1 MAKKAQSKKTHGIL
15 VTVDQDEYEALN
27 MIKKRDKRSKSE
39 IIKFLIDEYLESDRD
54 AVKLMELQDEERHLN
69 IMLKRIEKERKSLDE
84 SAEDYK
90 MQRKSLLMDEMAA
103 RDRIFQIRG
112 EKSEFQEKVIKR

>member
-1 MAKKAQSKKTHGIL
+1 
-15 VTVDQDEYEALN
+15 
-27 MIKKRDKRSKSE
+27 
-39 IIKFLIDEYLESDRD
+39 
-54 AVKLMELQDEERHLN
+54 MELQDEERHLN